1 MIKIENVSKEFVSPK
16 KYPGLKGAI
25 KGLFSTEKVIK
36 KAVDDI
42 SFSIEK
48 GEIVGYIGSNGA
60 GKSTTI
66 KMMTGILTPTK
77 GTCMVNGL
85 DPSKNRRKNA
95 KNIGVVFGQRTQLW
109 WDLPLSESFTV
120 LKEIYDVSDEDYE
133 QRMEFLNEVLELRD
147 FFDKPVRTLSLGQ
160 RMRADL
166 GAALLHNPKVLFLDE
181 PTIGLDLVVKDNM
194 RKAIKEINEKYQTT
208 VILTT
213 HDIEDIEEL
222 CSRIII
228 IDEGKKIYDGS
239 LQQLKETYGAKLK
252 QTMAESQ
259 PEESKEIK
267 LADIVKEIYKHGIV

>member
-1 MIKIENVSKEFVSPK
+1 M
-16 KYPGLKGAI
+16 
-25 KGLFSTEKVIK
+25 
-36 KAVDDI
+36 
-42 SFSIEK
+42 
-48 GEIVGYIGSNGA
+48 
-60 GKSTTI
+60 
-66 KMMTGILTPTK
+66 
-77 GTCMVNGL
+77 
-85 DPSKNRRKNA
+85 
-95 KNIGVVFGQRTQLW
+95 
-109 WDLPLSESFTV
+109 
-120 LKEIYDVSDEDYE
+120 
-133 QRMEFLNEVLELRD
+133 
-147 FFDKPVRTLSLGQ
+147 
-160 RMRADL
+160 
-166 GAALLHNPKVLFLDE
+166 LFLDE